1 MAHRISLHGRETAE
15 ELSSSPILLH
25 VRAVLRNTSQLLRLR
40 RTRTGL
46 KYLCAHDEPEIL
58 LSSNADQLPAHGFLN
73 VHREDKPW
81 AVCEVQYAIVAAL
94 FSARASSGGVISR
107 PDRSEYQ
114 LSDTLCRRIDRY

>member
-25 VRAVLRNTSQLLRLR
+25 VRAVLRNTRQLLLLR

-81 AVCEVQYAIVAAL
+81 AVCEVQYAIVAA
-94 FSARASSGGVISR
+94 RASSGGVISR
-107 PDRSEYQ
+107 PDRSEYH